1 MTLSDKVASSNPPDR
16 YPSDGKKMQ
25 DIIKSQFRGKTIRAK
40 TSDEEKKA
48 RGKKNSLFAFSST
61 VRFGYSPLSIVHE
74 RLGVDVPCVSP
85 CAPVARTHG
94 TFRDIS

>member
-40 TSDEEKKA
+40 TSDEEKK
-48 RGKKNSLFAFSST
+48 S
-61 VRFGYSPLSIVHE
+61 
-74 RLGVDVPCVSP
+74 
-85 CAPVARTHG
+85 
-94 TFRDIS
+94 